1 MKRDGKEPQMA
12 HLNETVTYIL
22 RCHSVSTLPKL
33 RSALMSVA
41 AQRYPNVK
49 ALIALQDLAE
59 GEAAQVVEMTDLV
72 KDATGLNV
80 TIENYSFENSG
91 DHRGALLNRSLAKV
105 QSRYAAFLDY
115 DDVVYPNHAET
126 LIADL
131 LASEDQSAVA
141 SFGGCCLA
149 FYDDIDDF
157 SINITKKYTFSEA
170 PSVSACII
178 GNCFPIHCYI
188 LDLSKIDNLPKFSES
203 NHLFEDYLFLLGIF
217 ELYPVSVQ
225 KAKTQICEYRI
236 NNNNSNTVTIGTN
249 SSDFDPQKAHLWI
262 KAQRSIEAYKTGK
275 SFRLPYE
282 EVVNYSDSVILARQ
296 PFLRGLFI
304 CAVAKS
310 VRKKFGSNEAAKFL
324 KDPKGYSRALPKERR
339 SVLIRMFF

>member
-1 MKRDGKEPQMA
+1 MD

-33 RSALMSVA
+33 RLALMSVA
-41 AQRYPNVK
+41 AQRYPHVQ
-49 ALIALQDLAE
+49 ALIALQDFAE
-59 GEAAQVVEMTDLV
+59 RESAQVVEVTDLV

-80 TIENYSFENSG
+80 TIENYSFENKG
-91 DHRGALLNRSLAKV
+91 DHRGALLNRSLANV
-105 QSRYAAFLDY
+105 QNKYAAFLDF

-131 LASEDQSAVA
+131 LANEDQSVVA

-149 FYDDIDDF
+149 YYDDIDDF
-157 SINITKKYTFSEA
+157 SINITKRQTFSEA

-188 LDLSKIDNLPKFSES
+188 LDLSKIDKLPKFSE
-203 NHLFEDYLFLLGIF
+203 NTHLYEDYIFLLGLF
-217 ELYPVSVQ
+217 ELYPVSVK
-225 KAKTQICEYRI
+225 KAKIELCEYRV
-236 NNNNSNTVTIGTN
+236 NNNNSNTVIIN
-249 SSDFDPQKAHLWI
+249 KKSAASDPQKADLWV
-262 KAQRSIEAYKTGK
+262 KTQRSIEAYKTGK

-282 EVVNYSDSVILARQ
+282 EVVNYSDSVMLARQ
-296 PFLRGLFI
+296 PFLRGVFI

-310 VRKKFGSNEAAKFL
+310 VRKKFGSDAAAMFL
-324 KDPKGYSRALPKERR
+324 KDPKGYSRAIPKEKR
-339 SVLIRMFF
+339 SVFMRMFF